1 MRLDRSNEGVDG
13 IEALGG
19 HCRYRHDGA
28 VLGTNETHLPS
39 NNNLG
44 RAVRCTAQ
52 KIQRHMQHTT
62 TTVNAGNSLLVIV
75 HVKYRFDPAILE
87 RTEILKYI
95 GREYNNHLCHA
106 NVAVFPFLR

>member
-1 MRLDRSNEGVDG
+1 MVQSSVRTKPTFPPTITSVVQIDAPHKRSKGSWCFVVSSTRT
-13 IEALGG
+13 IL
-19 HCRYRHDGA
+19 
-28 VLGTNETHLPS
+28 
-39 NNNLG
+39 
-44 RAVRCTAQ
+44 TA
-52 KIQRHMQHTT
+52 HATLQH
-62 TTVNAGNSLLVIV
+62 TTVNAGNSLLIIV